1 MGEKIMK
8 LDRKEY
14 QQYVSELFAYNNK
27 WYGDHFSRQ
36 YAKPTLKY
44 EDWVEERKKRRV

>member
-1 MGEKIMK
+1 MK
-8 LDRKEY
+8 LDKKEY
-14 QQYVSELFAYNNK
+14 QKYVREMDNYNNK

-44 EDWVEERKKRRV
+44 EDWVKEEKKKICIK